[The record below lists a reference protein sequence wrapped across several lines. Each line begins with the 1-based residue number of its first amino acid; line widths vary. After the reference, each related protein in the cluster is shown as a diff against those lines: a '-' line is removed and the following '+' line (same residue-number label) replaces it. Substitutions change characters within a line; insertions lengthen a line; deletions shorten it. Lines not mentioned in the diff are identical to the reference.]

1 VVETCGR
8 RTLTL
13 AELHGLDVLT
23 TPAWVFH
30 QKRREVPW
38 ANVEAM
44 RTYFRRSSADRDRSP
59 SASGHQP
66 ASHQGNAQ
74 HQQQQEHHHHEK
86 DPEANDTVRFYAM
99 VEDEGCTVHIVG
111 PRRVLLAGVRP
122 DPRKASSVRRVAST
136 LLDNENEVV
145 TLVVSPI
152 EIVGEQG
159 GSRTAALFHEITLSD
174 LRFDHA
180 LDIQADD
187 TPIDVI
193 VKMLDEII
201 SGFPVPS
208 VHAKFVRDLLR
219 EGADVHQPV
228 IFAKSFV
235 MSADGLSRRK
245 RIQDM
250 MGIPSSDGSASTSPR
265 LSPADAIET
274 HRAGPQA
281 RRSSALS
288 NNSST
293 NNKEDDLPV
302 LVADLGA
309 PSFDGFALEERVG
322 GRLLSKTAMALLDDA
337 RVVEQLDLDRAKL
350 VRFVR
355 TIEDGYRK
363 DNLYHNAVHAASVLQ
378 SVHRILEAGHIIDA
392 IAGDDP
398 RAAAMARL
406 VAYVAAVVH
415 DYRHTGCTNKFL
427 VDVASPTAIVYND
440 LSPQENMHSA
450 SAFKVLLDDR
460 HNFMVGG
467 FDMQESRTFR
477 NQVMSMVLH
486 TDMQQH
492 FPLIT
497 RFKTRMSAMTCMS
510 AMGAMGQAG
519 HSARRWLRDEADATL
534 VLQMVLK
541 VADMSHLTYDFDL
554 HRSWVERLQ
563 EEMFR
568 QGDDELA
575 LGLPPSALCD
585 RTKPGITSSQSDFID
600 FVATGMFAAFVRTFP
615 YPEIDDMCRRLS
627 DNRARWATMQCGV
640 VVTREEE

>member
-59 SASGHQP
+59 

-74 HQQQQEHHHHEK
+74 HQEHHHHHEK

-265 LSPADAIET
+265 LSPPPSSPPSA
-274 HRAGPQA
+274 AGGSLESH

-288 NNSST
+288 T
-293 NNKEDDLPV
+293 NNEDEPV

-337 RVVEQLDLDRAKL
+337 RVVEQLGLDRTKL

-363 DNLYHNAVHAASVLQ
+363 ENLYHNAVHAASVLQ
-378 SVHRILEAGHIIDA
+378 SVHRILEAGHVVDA

-440 LSPQENMHSA
+440 ISPQENMHSA

-467 FDMQESRTFR
+467 FDKQESRTFR

-497 RFKTRMSAMTCMS
+497 RFKTRMGT
-510 AMGAMGQAG
+510 GAMGR
-519 HSARRWLRDEADATL
+519 SVRRWLRDEADATL

-600 FVATGMFAAFVRTFP
+600 FVATGMFATFVRAFP

-627 DNRARWATMQCGV
+627 DNRARWATMQRGV
-640 VVTREEE
+640 VVSQEAAEKENFP